1 MSQWLAEHG
10 CPEQAA
16 ISAGLLLPA
25 SIARQPWLHLG
36 ATAFFVLLH
45 GRLLYRLLA
54 FVGGQHTSKPAVVQL
69 LFPLAMLTPTF
80 YGAAHIRHLIP
91 IIPLLLLML
100 FERRPYNPSTL
111 A

>member
-1 MSQWLAEHG
+1 MGQNYGCYSLARVSQWLAEHG

-16 ISAGLLLPA
+16 S
-25 SIARQPWLHLG
+25 S
-36 ATAFFVLLH
+36 AFFVLLH

-69 LFPLAMLTPTF
+69 LFPLAMLPPTL